1 MASSRT
7 FNMIRV
13 SVKTDNSAPR
23 KIKLSP
29 VADNDA
35 TYRVEI
41 DRQRINKPEQRES
54 VYSREDVL
62 GMICD
67 ALGWDFEKLDLDPV
81 PPVRIKKGTRVT
93 AKAYDEDLFPRR
105 IKTSTVSLPF
115 LDYRGVWR
123 VFVLGEDQPVKLAEI
138 RVE

>member
-1 MASSRT
+1 V
-7 FNMIRV
+7 IRI
-13 SVKTDNSAPR
+13 SVKTDNSTPV

-29 VADNDA
+29 VAESDM
-35 TYRVEI
+35 YRVEI
-41 DRQRINKPEQRES
+41 DRQRANKPAQRES

-62 GMICD
+62 GMVCD
-67 ALGWDFEKLDLDPV
+67 ALGWDCDHLTLDPA

-105 IKTSTVSLPF
+105 IRTSTVSLPF
-115 LDYRGVWR
+115 LDWRGVWR
-123 VFVLGEDQPVKLAEI
+123 VFVLGEDQPVKLADV

>member
-1 MASSRT
+1 M
-7 FNMIRV
+7 MRV

-23 KIKLSP
+23 KIKLFP
-29 VADNDA
+29 VAESDM
-35 TYRVEI
+35 YRVEI
-41 DRQRINKPEQRES
+41 DRQRLNKPGQRES

-67 ALGWDFEKLDLDPV
+67 AMAWDFEKLDLDPV

-105 IKTSTVSLPF
+105 VKTSTVSAPF
-115 LDYRGVWR
+115 LDWRGVWR
-123 VFVLGEDQPVKLAEI
+123 VFVLGEDRPVRLDEI
-138 RVE
+138 K